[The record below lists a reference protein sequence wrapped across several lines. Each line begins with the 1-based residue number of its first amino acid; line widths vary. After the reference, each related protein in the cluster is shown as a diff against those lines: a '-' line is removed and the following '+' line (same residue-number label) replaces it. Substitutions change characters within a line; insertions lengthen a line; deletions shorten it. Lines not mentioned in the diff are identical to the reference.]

1 MIQAA
6 PLPMPTA
13 TGKMCGG
20 SGGGDPP
27 PDPALIAAAIKA
39 ALARSTVDIPDDDV
53 TEVTTP
59 GAAGTTSA
67 GHAALHSAGHAG
79 LAFPCADH
87 ACRGQDHQPWGGP
100 DFPGHFPVEDWTD
113 TRRTFFFF

>member
-1 MIQAA
+1 
-6 PLPMPTA
+6 
-13 TGKMCGG
+13 MCGG

-27 PDPALIAAAIKA
+27 PDPAAIAAAIKA

-79 LAFPCADH
+79 LAFP
-87 ACRGQDHQPWGGP
+87 GQVYQH
-100 DFPGHFPVEDWTD
+100 FHFPVEDWTD
-113 TRRTFFFF
+113 TRRTFFFLECLSC